1 MKTEWLTR
9 DQVAELL
16 QVGDSTVRRWTDQGR
31 LPAYRFAG
39 VVRYKREDVDAMA
52 ELVQPRKRKRRPRRQ
67 AEG

>member
-52 ELVQPRKRKRRPRRQ
+52 QLVQPRKSKRRPRQ
-67 AEG
+67 EAER